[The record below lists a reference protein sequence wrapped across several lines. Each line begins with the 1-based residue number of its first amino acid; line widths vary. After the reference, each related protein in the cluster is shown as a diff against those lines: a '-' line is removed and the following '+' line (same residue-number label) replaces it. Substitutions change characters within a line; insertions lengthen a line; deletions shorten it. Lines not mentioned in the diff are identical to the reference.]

1 MKTLSDLLT
10 FIKLRKILLKIKE
23 QDFEVKNK
31 QIEKSNDQ
39 YVFERLQA
47 DIKYF
52 ELRNMQLNNSKDKLL
67 VSRLVS
73 VGRNLS
79 GIIRRNFRI

>member
-1 MKTLSDLLT
+1 MKTWDELLI
-10 FIKLRKILLKIKE
+10 FIKLRKTLLKIKE
-23 QDFEVKNK
+23 QDLEIKNK

-52 ELRNMQLNNSKDKLL
+52 ELRNRQLNNREDKLL
-67 VSRLVS
+67 VSKLAS
-73 VGRNLS
+73 TGRRFS
-79 GIIRRNFRI
+79 DIIRRNFGI